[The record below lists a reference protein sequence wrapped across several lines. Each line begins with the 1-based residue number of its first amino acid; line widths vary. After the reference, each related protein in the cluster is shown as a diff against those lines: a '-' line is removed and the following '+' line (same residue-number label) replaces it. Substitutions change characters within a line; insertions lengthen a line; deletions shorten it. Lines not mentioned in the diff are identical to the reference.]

1 MNRAPLFAA
10 TGAIAAT
17 ASAHKCVNEC
27 RNDPKQKQ
35 KMCQKKSKNNRFH
48 WFDLRGALTKI
59 GPGFLALNCEP
70 ANSKIRPPVEASER
84 TMRSCSVYDELA
96 ISKSDQ
102 RAMLHLAN
110 DLNLQSEILSS
121 FRPGVLVH
129 KSSFPSYTLS
139 DSQAACQT
147 LR

>member
-1 MNRAPLFAA
+1 MVLAPN
-10 TGAIAAT
+10 
-17 ASAHKCVNEC
+17 ASQQIRRSGRLSQHPNE
-27 RNDPKQKQ
+27 REI
-35 KMCQKKSKNNRFH
+35 
-48 WFDLRGALTKI
+48 L
-59 GPGFLALNCEP
+59 
-70 ANSKIRPPVEASER
+70 
-84 TMRSCSVYDELA
+84 SVYDKLA
-96 ISKSDQ
+96 ISKTHQ
-102 RAMLHLAN
+102 RAMLHPTN

>member
-1 MNRAPLFAA
+1 LLQGGSPPLVHLKHALDHLDGCERRSF
-10 TGAIAAT
+10 
-17 ASAHKCVNEC
+17 V
-27 RNDPKQKQ
+27 
-35 KMCQKKSKNNRFH
+35 
-48 WFDLRGALTKI
+48 DLRSSGRL
-59 GPGFLALNCEP
+59 
-70 ANSKIRPPVEASER
+70 SKHPNEDEIR
-84 TMRSCSVYDELA
+84 SVYDKPA

-102 RAMLHLAN
+102 RAMLHPTN

-139 DSQAACQT
+139 HSQAACQT